1 MSQRFEDLGKV
12 LSACINPFIEHLPEA
27 YQRLARATCWL
38 ADITWLEYPDYRGKL
53 AAEKMLGMSVVGI
66 SHAERVW
73 MAAALHI
80 RYTGVFPRGS
90 VFRGLLTKKERKSA
104 FFIGLALRMIMTA
117 SGGIP
122 AIIENFTITS
132 KKKNH
137 LPFIC
142 RRQCRGWTHLCCA
155 AVLTPSATTA
165 RPRSVL
171 SWNKSVAGFHD
182 IETMTIGGKG
192 KPSCHQIDSKA
203 AE

>member
-1 MSQRFEDLGKV
+1 MAPARASFSTGLITGQQGIDPLLEGVAEIAVMSQRFEDLGKV

-104 FFIGLALRMIMTA
+104 FHR
-117 SGGIP
+117 SCP
-122 AIIENFTITS
+122 AHGHDGFRRYS
-132 KKKNH
+132 RDYRKFHDHQKRRNH

-142 RRQCRGWTHLCCA
+142 QRQCRGWI
-155 AVLTPSATTA
+155 
-165 RPRSVL
+165 RP
-171 SWNKSVAGFHD
+171 VA
-182 IETMTIGGKG
+182 
-192 KPSCHQIDSKA
+192 PPY
-203 AE
+203 